1 VPGGFEVNRHW
12 IGVQRDG
19 AIILD
24 WGDGRAVDLIQG
36 IFIKYDPQKF
46 SHPVQNDELE
56 TLKRMGMVSEYDETN
71 VYLTSMPDDL
81 DRKSQED

>member
-1 VPGGFEVNRHW
+1 MPGGFEVNRHW

-36 IFIKYDPQKF
+36 IFVKYDPQKF
-46 SHPVQNDELE
+46 SHAVQNDELE
-56 TLKRMGMVSEYDETN
+56 TLKRMGMVSDYDDTN
-71 VYLTSMPDDL
+71 VYLTSMPDDVS
-81 DRKSQED
+81 RKSQEE